1 MGRAIELGVLLR
13 DSETFTPRRLTKH
26 FPELGSWDESTI
38 ALAVAE
44 LETLGAV
51 SPIGEKR
58 AHFIINHDKLEE
70 LIAAAEEAVSAPDQ
84 NSPETPAAPADAQAN
99 QAQGTE
105 PKPKLVNKLPTR
117 KSALDDIL
125 ARINKIPKAAVY
137 EGDALE
143 TKLNEVVES
152 LINLVGRVNEGIIAL
167 SERAPDIVDS
177 ATDLIS
183 LRRVMA
189 EKAGGTGGIIAEYS
203 GDGGHSKKVL
213 FQRAW
218 VKAPTDAWFRH
229 LEKDLECEC
238 THMLGR
244 MAKYVEKHNKQR

>member
-13 DSETFTPRRLTKH
+13 DSETFTPRRLAKH
-26 FPELGSWDESTI
+26 YPELGSWDESAI

-58 AHFIINHDKLEE
+58 VHFAVNHERLDE
-70 LIAAAEEAVSAPDQ
+70 LLAAAEEAASDSDQ
-84 NSPETPAAPADAQAN
+84 NSPEAPAAPADVQAN

-143 TKLNEVVES
+143 AKLNEVVES
-152 LINLVGRVNEGIIAL
+152 LINLVGHVNEGIIAL

-177 ATDLIS
+177 STDLIS
-183 LRRVMA
+183 LRRVMP
-189 EKAGGTGGIIAEYS
+189 EKEGGTGGIIAEYS

-229 LEKDLECEC
+229 LLKDLEAEC
-238 THMLGR
+238 VHMLGR